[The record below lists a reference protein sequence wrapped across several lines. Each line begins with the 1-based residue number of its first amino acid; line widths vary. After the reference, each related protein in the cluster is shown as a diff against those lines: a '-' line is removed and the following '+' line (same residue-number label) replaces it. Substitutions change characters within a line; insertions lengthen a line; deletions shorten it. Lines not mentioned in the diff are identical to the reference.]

1 MPVFFGWLSCKIL
14 VRRLPKAN
22 NWFFNLIFCSHIH
35 SPKRREIVPPHTIGR
50 GQFSSQNLPL
60 SPTLYFGWL
69 SYVFSSIGG
78 RPRPPIVFFH
88 FPFPESNFHPKFV
101 FHELNCQHKRWLIAL
116 PQHSAVAKSCKKYPS
131 LCWCCFLVGCCIGW
145 ARGGRLRLTPGSSLS
160 LSLPH
165 SPPKT
170 TGKSPLHGFHLGDIS
185 SSSPPLHCS
194 QNLADCWCPTAI
206 RMCVG

>member
-14 VRRLPKAN
+14 VRRLPKAT

-88 FPFPESNFHPKFV
+88 FPFPESNFHPKRRV
-101 FHELNCQHKRWLIAL
+101 IVLPKRSTAAESRKTDACTSNRVVVRKTIHILIKRQESAL
-116 PQHSAVAKSCKKYPS
+116 
-131 LCWCCFLVGCCIGW
+131 F
-145 ARGGRLRLTPGSSLS
+145 
-160 LSLPH
+160 
-165 SPPKT
+165 
-170 TGKSPLHGFHLGDIS
+170 
-185 SSSPPLHCS
+185 HCS
-194 QNLADCWCPTAI
+194 LLFREMRETGHCKYEQ
-206 RMCVG
+206 